1 MSSASDPSP
10 PPEVP
15 RPADPAGLDPA
26 ISIAGPAA
34 APPGWWARNWKWV
47 VLLVTIAPCAV
58 CGLCGFGSFGVL
70 SVTSSYARRMDA
82 YQIALDTVRGSEDLQ
97 QVIGQPI
104 EEVDSVMAAQGRLSK
119 TDEGMIVAAVKFVVE
134 GPKGRAKVT
143 AQAHTRSLDDD
154 WRLDQLKAEPVGHQP
169 IVIVQTQE
177 QERARR
183 LGTEPSP

>member
-1 MSSASDPSP
+1 MSSASDPSSQ
-10 PPEVP
+10 PEVP

-26 ISIAGPAA
+26 VSIAGPAA
-34 APPGWWARNWKWV
+34 APPGWWARNWKWF
-47 VLLVTIAPCAV
+47 VLLVTVAPCLV
-58 CGLCGFGSFGVL
+58 CGLGSFGLL
-70 SVTSSYARRMDA
+70 SFSSAYVRRMDA
-82 YQIALDTVRGSEDLQ
+82 YQLALDTVRGSEDLQ

-119 TDEGMIVAAVKFVVE
+119 TDEGTMVALVTFVVE

-143 AQAHTRSLDDD
+143 AQAHAQDDD

-177 QERARR
+177 QERERR
-183 LGTEPSP
+183 FGTDRSP